1 MDRRTN
7 RPDGSG
13 GASPTVVTDRQDDDL
28 TADTDEP
35 TQILGSSP
43 LRTATRPAKP
53 APATK
58 EAAANGAPA
67 TGGLTNG
74 LSATDGTEDDVPAL
88 PADTIGSARDPFAF
102 SRPVSSPVS
111 PSVDDDWAP
120 AENGASPSAAEPVL
134 GDPVLGNAV
143 SAVEEPAEPLV
154 AETGTGWPIDTS
166 MFETGSAAGDPSPPQ
181 PADAEPSVSAAAF
194 VWNAPEPAPTSPSSP
209 ARNFLRSNANAKN
222 STTPRTPTVSVGPGQ
237 AQAGPG
243 PAARARSG
251 PSARPKPSS
260 KRSARQ
266 AHLTIARVEP
276 WSVMKFSF
284 VVSLVAFVILFV
296 AVSVIYGTL
305 SALGVFTS
313 LQHVVQ
319 SVTSSQDSSGVNAAK
334 WFTASRILSYTAL
347 LGALN
352 IVLIT
357 AMSTIGAVVY
367 NLTSRLIGGVEV
379 TLRET
384 E

>member
-1 MDRRTN
+1 LDRRTN
-7 RPDGSG
+7 TPDGSSG
-13 GASPTVVTDRQDDDL
+13 GSPTVVTERQNDDDL
-28 TADTDEP
+28 MADTDEP
-35 TQILGSSP
+35 TQILGTV
-43 LRTATRPAKP
+43 RTATKS
-53 APATK
+53 
-58 EAAANGAPA
+58 AAAAKNGSS
-67 TGGLTNG
+67 TGDTND
-74 LSATDGTEDDVPAL
+74 AAADDVPAL
-88 PADTIGSARDPFAF
+88 PADTVGSPRDSFSF
-102 SRPVSSPVS
+102 SRSVSAPVS
-111 PSVDDDWAP
+111 PGPDEDWML
-120 AENGASPSAAEPVL
+120 AENDVSSSPATESFQAEP
-134 GDPVLGNAV
+134 
-143 SAVEEPAEPLV
+143 EPATEPP
-154 AETGTGWPIDTS
+154 AAGTGTGWPVDNS
-166 MFETGSAAGDPSPPQ
+166 MFNTGTGSAADLPSAQ
-181 PADAEPSVSAAAF
+181 AASSTEPGTVSAAAF
-194 VWNAPEPAPTSPSSP
+194 VWDAPEPAPTSPSSP
-209 ARNFLRSNANAKN
+209 ARNFLRSNANSK
-222 STTPRTPTVSVGPGQ
+222 TTVPPRPAAVSVNPGK
-237 AQAGPG
+237 AQGSQG
-243 PAARARSG
+243 PAAG
-251 PSARPKPSS
+251 ARPKASA

-334 WFTASRILSYTAL
+334 WFTASRVLSYTAL

>member
-1 MDRRTN
+1 LDRRTN
-7 RPDGSG
+7 TSDGSG
-13 GASPTVVTDRQDDDL
+13 GATPTVVTAGQDDDDL
-28 TADTDEP
+28 MADTDQSSE
-35 TQILGSSP
+35 ILGTSSV
-43 LRTATRPAKP
+43 RTATWPTTATAARP
-53 APATK
+53 APAREDSVK
-58 EAAANGAPA
+58 EAPANGTSDENGTGKGHAPA
-67 TGGLTNG
+67 
-74 LSATDGTEDDVPAL
+74 DVPAL
-88 PADTIGSARDPFAF
+88 PADSIGPARDTFDL
-102 SRPVSSPVS
+102 SRAVSAPVS
-111 PSVDDDWAP
+111 PPDEDWTLSEIGTSASDAAQVP
-120 AENGASPSAAEPVL
+120 GENEPVEA
-134 GDPVLGNAV
+134 G
-143 SAVEEPAEPLV
+143 
-154 AETGTGWPIDTS
+154 TGTGWPAES
-166 MFETGSAAGDPSPPQ
+166 SAARPSGLPE
-181 PADAEPSVSAAAF
+181 ASTVSAAAF
-194 VWNAPEPAPTSPSSP
+194 VWDPPEPAPTSPSSP
-209 ARNFLRSNANAKN
+209 SRRSSAGTK
-222 STTPRTPTVSVGPGQ
+222 TPPEQRTPAVSVNPPK
-237 AQAGPG
+237 AEPSPAAAAVAGTRSRPKG
-243 PAARARSG
+243 PA
-251 PSARPKPSS
+251 

-319 SVTSSQDSSGVNAAK
+319 SVTSSQDSTGVNAAR
-334 WFTASRILSYTAL
+334 WFTASRVLSYTAL

-357 AMSTIGAVVY
+357 AMCTIGAVVY

>member
-1 MDRRTN
+1 MDRRTSTS
-7 RPDGSG
+7 DGSS
-13 GASPTVVTDRQDDDL
+13 GASPTVVTAGQDDDDL
-28 TADTDEP
+28 MADTDQSSE
-35 TQILGSSP
+35 ILGTSSV
-43 LRTATRPAKP
+43 RTATRPATTTAARP
-53 APATK
+53 
-58 EAAANGAPA
+58 AAAKEDPVQEASANGTSDENG
-67 TGGLTNG
+67 TGKDRAL
-74 LSATDGTEDDVPAL
+74 ADVPAL
-88 PADTIGSARDPFAF
+88 PADGIGPARDSFAL
-102 SRPVSSPVS
+102 SRPVSAPVS
-111 PSVDDDWAP
+111 PADEDWTLSEIGTPAP
-120 AENGASPSAAEPVL
+120 DAVPVPGENEPVAAE
-134 GDPVLGNAV
+134 A
-143 SAVEEPAEPLV
+143 
-154 AETGTGWPIDTS
+154 GTGWPAES
-166 MFETGSAAGDPSPPQ
+166 PAAQPSARP
-181 PADAEPSVSAAAF
+181 EPSTVSAAAF
-194 VWNAPEPAPTSPSSP
+194 VWDPPAPASTSPSSP
-209 ARNFLRSNANAKN
+209 ARNFLRSSTGAK
-222 STTPRTPTVSVGPGQ
+222 TPPVTRTPPVSVNPPRAQPGPGV
-237 AQAGPG
+237 AAAAAARPRSKG
-243 PAARARSG
+243 PA
-251 PSARPKPSS
+251 

-319 SVTSSQDSSGVNAAK
+319 SVTSSQDSTGVNAAK
-334 WFTASRILSYTAL
+334 WFTESRILSYTAL

-357 AMSTIGAVVY
+357 AMCTIGAVVY

>member
-7 RPDGSG
+7 TSDGSG
-13 GASPTVVTDRQDDDL
+13 GASPTVVTAGQDDDDL
-28 TADTDEP
+28 MADTDQSSE
-35 TQILGSSP
+35 ILGTSSV
-43 LRTATRPAKP
+43 RTATWPTTTTAARP
-53 APATK
+53 APAKDDSVK
-58 EAAANGAPA
+58 EASPNGTSDENG
-67 TGGLTNG
+67 TGNG
-74 LSATDGTEDDVPAL
+74 HALADVPAL
-88 PADTIGSARDPFAF
+88 PADSIGPARDSFDLR
-102 SRPVSSPVS
+102 RPVSAPVS
-111 PSVDDDWAP
+111 PADEDWTRSEIGTSASD
-120 AENGASPSAAEPVL
+120 AAQVLGENEPVE
-134 GDPVLGNAV
+134 A
-143 SAVEEPAEPLV
+143 
-154 AETGTGWPIDTS
+154 GTGWPA
-166 MFETGSAAGDPSPPQ
+166 EASAARPSGLPE
-181 PADAEPSVSAAAF
+181 ASTVSAAAF
-194 VWNAPEPAPTSPSSP
+194 VWDPPESASTSSSSP
-209 ARNFLRSNANAKN
+209 ARNFLRSSAGTK
-222 STTPRTPTVSVGPGQ
+222 TPPEQRTPAVSVDPPK
-237 AQAGPG
+237 AQPG
-243 PAARARSG
+243 PAVAAVAGTRS
-251 PSARPKPSS
+251 RPKGPA

-319 SVTSSQDSSGVNAAK
+319 SVTSSQDSTGVNAAR
-334 WFTASRILSYTAL
+334 WFTASRVLSYTAL

-357 AMSTIGAVVY
+357 AMCTIGAVVY

>member
-1 MDRRTN
+1 LDRRTN
-7 RPDGSG
+7 TPDGSSG
-13 GASPTVVTDRQDDDL
+13 GSPTVVTERQNDDDL
-28 TADTDEP
+28 MADTDEP
-35 TQILGSSP
+35 TQILGTV
-43 LRTATRPAKP
+43 RTATKS
-53 APATK
+53 
-58 EAAANGAPA
+58 AAAAKNGSSTVDTKDAA
-67 TGGLTNG
+67 
-74 LSATDGTEDDVPAL
+74 DEDVPAL
-88 PADTIGSARDPFAF
+88 PADTIGPGRDSFSF
-102 SRPVSSPVS
+102 SRSVSAPVS
-111 PSVDDDWAP
+111 PGPDEDWMV
-120 AENGASPSAAEPVL
+120 AENGASSPVTEPVE
-134 GDPVLGNAV
+134 
-143 SAVEEPAEPLV
+143 AVEAAPDP
-154 AETGTGWPIDTS
+154 AETGTGWPVDDS
-166 MFETGSAAGDPSPPQ
+166 MFNTGTSYAGDAPSAQ
-181 PADAEPSVSAAAF
+181 PASTTEPGTVSAAAF
-194 VWNAPEPAPTSPSSP
+194 VWHAPEPAPTSPSSP
-209 ARNFLRSNANAKN
+209 ARNFLRSNANAKTN
-222 STTPRTPTVSVGPGQ
+222 AKTTVPPRPPAVSVNPGK
-237 AQAGPG
+237 AKASPG
-243 PAARARSG
+243 PAEG
-251 PSARPKPSS
+251 ARPKGSS
-260 KRSARQ
+260 KRAARQ

-319 SVTSSQDSSGVNAAK
+319 SVTSSQDSNGVNAAR
-334 WFTASRILSYTAL
+334 WFTASRVLSYTAL